1 MDRYLKCD
9 FVVRKSDRF
18 LCCEFVLR
26 NYKVLDMTAGAS
38 KYSSLFRVTGNL
50 THYDAH
56 RLEELKNSVTKL
68 IYMETA
74 RLYMGNCVDPY
85 KIGVLEIPK
94 PCFGSMSFRV
104 GAKNDT
110 YKNKV
115 AVAFYLKSMEC
126 FTKNQINSKKE
137 RR

>member
-1 MDRYLKCD
+1 M
-9 FVVRKSDRF
+9 VRKSDRF
-18 LCCEFVLR
+18 LCCECVLW
-26 NYKVLDMTAGAS
+26 NYKVLDMTVDTS
-38 KYSSLFRVTGNL
+38 KYSSLFHVAGNL

-56 RLEELKNSVTKL
+56 RLGEFKNSVTKL

-85 KIGVLEIPK
+85 KIDVLEIPK
-94 PCFGSMSFRV
+94 ACFGSMSFRV
-104 GAKNDT
+104 GMKNDT

-115 AVAFYLKSMEC
+115 VAAFYLKSMEC
-126 FTKNQINSKKE
+126 FIKNQINSKKE